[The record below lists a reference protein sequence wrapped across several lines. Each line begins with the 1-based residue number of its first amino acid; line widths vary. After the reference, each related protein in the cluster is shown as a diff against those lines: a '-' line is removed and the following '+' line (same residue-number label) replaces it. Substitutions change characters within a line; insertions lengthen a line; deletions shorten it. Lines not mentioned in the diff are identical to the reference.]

1 MKEEEI
7 IYKAFDRLDKNV
19 VTFLDWDINEKK
31 DDMGFDGFLHILINN
46 HQFRFNAEV
55 KKDVKNH
62 QLYNLI
68 KNKNHFKDFLLVAEK
83 LFPKTKKELREHN
96 INYIEANGNAY
107 INRNDVYLFIDTNK
121 PLKTQKEK
129 RNRAFTK
136 TGLKVVFHFLLNPEL
151 INQTQR
157 EIADITNVGLGNIPQ
172 VINGLLETNYLLKLN
187 TKKYIINDYEELLD
201 KWITEFDQTLRPT
214 IFKQR
219 FRFQNRDQ
227 NWRDIHQNKYK
238 TMWGGEPAGDILT
251 NYLRPEKFI
260 LYTTETNKDL
270 MINYKL
276 IPDEKGDIFAYEMFW
291 NTNFND
297 KTIPKQLV
305 YTDLMITN
313 DKRCKE
319 TAKLIFDEHIKPNL

>member
-129 RNRAFTK
+129 GNRAFTK

>member
-129 RNRAFTK
+129 GNRAFTK

-276 IPDEKGDIFAYEMFW
+276 IPDEKGDIFVYEMFW

>member
-276 IPDEKGDIFAYEMFW
+276 IPDEKGDIFVYEMFW

>member
-7 IYKAFDRLDKNV
+7 IYKAFDRLDKNIV
-19 VTFLDWDINEKK
+19 IFLNWETKEKT
-31 DDMGFDGFLHILINN
+31 DDMHIDGLLNFLIND
-46 HQFRFNAEV
+46 HKFEFNVEV

-68 KNKNHFKDFLLVAEK
+68 ENKNHFKDFLLVAEK
-83 LFPKTKKELREHN
+83 LYPKTKKELRENN

-107 INRNDVYLFIDTNK
+107 INKNDVYFFVDTNK

-129 RNRAFTK
+129 GNRAFTK

-151 INQTQR
+151 INKTQR

-172 VINGLLETNYLLKLN
+172 IINGLLETNHLIKLN
-187 TKKYIINDYEELLD
+187 KKEYIINDYEELLD
-201 KWITEFDQTLRPT
+201 KWITEYAQTLRPT
-214 IFKQR
+214 LFKQR

-227 NWRDIHQNKYK
+227 NWRDIHLNTDK
-238 TMWGGEPAGDILT
+238 TLWGGEPAGDILT
-251 NYLRPEKFI
+251 DHLRPEYFT

-276 IPDEKGDIFAYEMFW
+276 VPDKNGEIFVYEMFW
-291 NTNFND
+291 NIKFND
-297 KTIPKQLV
+297 KTVPNQLV

-313 DKRCKE
+313 GRRCIE
-319 TAKLIFDEHIKPNL
+319 TAKMIFDERIKPNI

>member
-107 INRNDVYLFIDTNK
+107 K
-121 PLKTQKEK
+121 
-129 RNRAFTK
+129 
-136 TGLKVVFHFLLNPEL
+136 
-151 INQTQR
+151 
-157 EIADITNVGLGNIPQ
+157 
-172 VINGLLETNYLLKLN
+172 
-187 TKKYIINDYEELLD
+187 
-201 KWITEFDQTLRPT
+201 
-214 IFKQR
+214 
-219 FRFQNRDQ
+219 
-227 NWRDIHQNKYK
+227 
-238 TMWGGEPAGDILT
+238 
-251 NYLRPEKFI
+251 
-260 LYTTETNKDL
+260 
-270 MINYKL
+270 
-276 IPDEKGDIFAYEMFW
+276 
-291 NTNFND
+291 
-297 KTIPKQLV
+297 
-305 YTDLMITN
+305 
-313 DKRCKE
+313 
-319 TAKLIFDEHIKPNL
+319 